1 MKVLSTDGLTK
12 LIELIKSSFISV
24 DDTVSTTTVTLAP
37 VATSGSYNDLSNKPT
52 IPAQTDVKINNTSI
66 TSSGVAN
73 IVTNTAYNSSSNK
86 IATMSDIPSVDS
98 ALSSTSTNP
107 VQNKVINTAL
117 SNKQANIT
125 GAATTI
131 TSNDLTESRALVS
144 NASGKV
150 AVSSI
155 TSTELGYLNGVTS
168 NVQTQLNGKQ
178 ASITGAATTI
188 TSSDLTASR
197 ALVSNASGKV
207 AVSSATSTELGYLS
221 GVTSNV
227 QTQLNG
233 KQASITGGASTI
245 TSSNL
250 TASRALVSNSSG
262 KVAVSSAT
270 STELGYL
277 SGVTSNIQTQLNGK
291 QTTSNLVTS
300 LSASSTDTQYPSAK
314 CVYNA
319 LQNVDI
325 DVDSALSSTS
335 ENPVQNKV
343 INNALLLKA
352 DLDHAHTGYA
362 PVNHTHEG
370 MASDIQING
379 TSVISDGVANIITNT
394 AYDESS
400 NKIATMSDLDGKQST
415 LISGTNIKTI
425 NNTSLLGSGNIS
437 IPAVTEST
445 VSGWG
450 FTKNTGTVTSVNNV
464 SPTNGNVSISIP
476 SKISDLTDNTSTYPV
491 DKADTLTGLTASIT
505 ELNYTDGVTSAIQ
518 TQLDNKVATKPDG
531 TNALISN
538 NKISTT
544 YIPDIILGQMLYA
557 GTFVP
562 STAVATLSTNAKTK
576 LGTSNNTITL
586 TNNTTAITGYAA
598 NEGNYYICSADGTF
612 ASTSFVAGDWLIST
626 GSGWKKIDNT
636 DAVTGVKGNA
646 ESTYR
651 TGNVNITADNVL
663 PAQSGNSGKF
673 LTTNGSAS
681 SWAALSSSNITT
693 ALGFTP
699 YNATNPNGYT
709 SNVGTV
715 TKVNNTSPDSSGNV
729 TLSIPTVDDE
739 LSTTSENPVQNQVIA
754 SALDGKLDKSGGNMT
769 GNLSVNSVASI
780 TTNGYVIGTW
790 LQTKSASINDNLT
803 TVAMIDNS
811 GWIYRQSKDTLLS
824 GTVKSV
830 NETAPDSDGNVT
842 ISIPSAVT
850 ESTVSGWGFTKNAGT
865 ITGIKLNGSSKGTSG
880 VVDLGTVIT
889 AHQDISGKQ
898 DKITSTNKLS
908 ADLLSEGT
916 TNKLVSATEKSTWNG
931 KQNAITSTS
940 KLSADLISDGTTNK
954 TVTATEKST
963 WNNKLDSSAIS
974 DMATKTWVGQQGYT
988 SNVGTV
994 TKVNNTSPD
1003 SNGNVTI
1010 SIPTAV
1016 TESTVSG
1023 WGFTKNAGTV
1033 TSVNNNSPDANGNV
1047 EISGVTVDQ
1056 TYSASS
1062 QNAQSGVA
1070 INGANFIQNTA
1081 TGTQSFSAGGTPT
1094 ITTGSTNIGYGSQC
1108 SAGNYATALGHNANG
1123 RGSSAVAIGRAA
1135 NASGSFAVALGYGAT
1150 CSGGK
1155 SIQLGFGTNSTAIS
1169 LSVGFQ
1175 NVGNYQ
1181 LLDGETGLIPRERI
1195 DTTTIQDVTTLTAS
1209 ASVAVALTKTCSLYK
1224 ITPNASTTFTFTAP
1238 SGLSNVAYTFELCI
1252 DMSSTVYDLTFPNS
1266 VSWLDSTA
1274 PDFSTTGVYF
1284 LAFRTLD
1291 GGTTWYG
1298 NLQGKW

>member
-52 IPAQTDVKINNTSI
+52 IPTQTDVKINNTSI

-73 IVTNTAYNSSSNK
+73 IVTNTAYNASSNK

-144 NASGKV
+144 NSNGKV

-155 TSTELGYLNGVTS
+155 TSTELGYLN
-168 NVQTQLNGKQ
+168 
-178 ASITGAATTI
+178 
-188 TSSDLTASR
+188 
-197 ALVSNASGKV
+197 
-207 AVSSATSTELGYLS
+207 

-250 TASRALVSNSSG
+250 TASRALVSNSNG

-370 MASDIQING
+370 MTSDIQING

-415 LISGTNIKTI
+415 LVSGTNIKTI

-450 FTKNTGTVTSVNNV
+450 FTKNAGTVTSVNNV
-464 SPTNGNVSISIP
+464 SPTNGNVSISVP

-612 ASTSFVAGDWLIST
+612 ASTSFATGDWLIST
-626 GSGWKKIDNT
+626 GNGWKKIDNT

-663 PAQSGNSGKF
+663 PAQSGKSGTF

-681 SWAALSSSNITT
+681 SWAALSSSNITA

-709 SNVGTV
+709 TNKGTV
-715 TKVNNTSPDSSGNV
+715 TKVNNTSPDTSGNV
-729 TLSIPTVDDE
+729 TISIPSAVTESTV
-739 LSTTSENPVQNQVIA
+739 
-754 SALDGKLDKSGGNMT
+754 
-769 GNLSVNSVASI
+769 
-780 TTNGYVIGTW
+780 
-790 LQTKSASINDNLT
+790 
-803 TVAMIDNS
+803 S
-811 GWIYRQSKDTLLS
+811 GWGFTKNA
-824 GTVKSV
+824 GTVTKV
-830 NETAPDSDGNVT
+830 NNTSPDASGNVA

-865 ITGIKLNGSSKGTSG
+865 ITGIKMNGSSKGTSG

-940 KLSADLISDGTTNK
+940 KLSADLILDGTTNK

-1070 INGANFIQNTA
+1070 INGAKFIRNTA
-1081 TGTQSFSAGGTPT
+1081 TGTNALTLGGTASSAT
-1094 ITTGSTNIGYGSQC
+1094 SATNIGATST
-1108 SAGNYATALGHNANG
+1108 AGGGFSTALGYYSAANG
-1123 RGSSAVAIGRAA
+1123 ARDTAIGY
-1135 NASGSFAVALGYGAT
+1135 NARIGGSVSDA
-1150 CSGGK
+1150 
-1155 SIQLGFGTNSTAIS
+1155 IQIGCGTNPTAKT
-1169 LSVGFQ
+1169 LCVGFY
-1175 NVGNYQ
+1175 NSGNYPM
-1181 LLDGETGLIPRERI
+1181 LDGKTGLIPRARI
-1195 DTTTIQDVTTLTAS
+1195 DTTTIQDITTLTAS

-1266 VSWLDSTA
+1266 VSWLDSTS